1 MGGQLQEEDH
11 PTHPTGHS
19 GVKIFKYRIL
29 VEKIVFSDFRQLLA
43 QFFSG

>member
-29 VEKIVFSDFRQLLA
+29 VEKIFFCVSRQLLA
-43 QFFSG
+43 QSFSG